1 MFIFSCIFSL
11 QIQDLVEMFA
21 NSRDYEKLKH
31 AWVEW
36 RKFSGAKYRKQ
47 YLEFIQLQNEKAQ
60 SLGMHFYSE
69 FAIFLD
75 FLEEEKALEER
86 ANISFMLKHQTNPYS
101 ILTYYNFPSIL

>member
-1 MFIFSCIFSL
+1 MFIFSCIFPL

-36 RKFSGAKYRKQ
+36 RKVSGAKYRKQ

-60 SLGMHFYSE
+60 SLGMHFYTE
-69 FAIFLD
+69 FTISL
-75 FLEEEKALEER
+75 LRKEKALEKR
-86 ANISFMLKHQTNPYS
+86 ANISFILKHQTNPYS
-101 ILTYYNFPSIL
+101 ILTYYNFPYIQF

>member
-1 MFIFSCIFSL
+1 MFIFSCIFPL

-36 RKFSGAKYRKQ
+36 HKVSGAKYRKQ

-60 SLGMHFYSE
+60 SLGMRFYSE
-69 FAIFLD
+69 FAIFL
-75 FLEEEKALEER
+75 EKEKALDER
-86 ANISFMLKHQTNPYS
+86 ANTSFMLKHQTNPYS
-101 ILTYYNFPSIL
+101 ILTYYNFPSIQF

>member
-1 MFIFSCIFSL
+1 
-11 QIQDLVEMFA
+11 MFA

-60 SLGMHFYSE
+60 SLGMHFYTE
-69 FAIFLD
+69 FAIFLGK
-75 FLEEEKALEER
+75 EKALEKR
-86 ANISFMLKHQTNPYS
+86 ANVSFMLKHQTNPYS

>member
-1 MFIFSCIFSL
+1 
-11 QIQDLVEMFA
+11 MFA
-21 NSRDYEKLKH
+21 NSRDYEKLKY

-36 RKFSGAKYRKQ
+36 RKVSGAKYRKQ

-60 SLGMHFYSE
+60 SLGMHFYTE
-69 FAIFLD
+69 FAIFLGK
-75 FLEEEKALEER
+75 EKALEKR